1 MGLKIDGSVGLVY
14 AIQAS
19 TNLAQP
25 NGWTCMS
32 FVQLPAANYLWLDSA
47 PAVGQRFYRVM
58 SAAPTNFVYLPPGS
72 FRMGSPSNEVDRFS
86 DEGPQTAVTLTKGIF
101 MGKYLVTQSD
111 YMAVVGSNPSFFRS
125 DPNLPVE
132 QVSWNDATNYCTL
145 RTQKDVAAGLIPSGC
160 HYRLPTEA
168 EWEYAC
174 RAWTSDRRLYYG
186 DDPGYA
192 SLAAYA
198 WYSANSGNATHP
210 VGQKLP
216 NSWGLY
222 DMAGNVWTWCQDLY
236 GSYSGGMAMDPQGSA
251 SATNR
256 VIRGGSWSFDARFCR
271 SAQRGSSSP
280 GFTSSLLG
288 FRVVLAQAAENP

>member
-1 MGLKIDGSVGLVY
+1 
-14 AIQAS
+14 
-19 TNLAQP
+19 
-25 NGWTCMS
+25 
-32 FVQLPAANYLWLDSA
+32 
-47 PAVGQRFYRVM
+47 
-58 SAAPTNFVYLPPGS
+58 
-72 FRMGSPSNEVDRFS
+72 
-86 DEGPQTAVTLTKGIF
+86 
-101 MGKYLVTQSD
+101 
-111 YMAVVGSNPSFFRS
+111 
-125 DPNLPVE
+125 
-132 QVSWNDATNYCTL
+132 
-145 RTQKDVAAGLIPSGC
+145 
-160 HYRLPTEA
+160 
-168 EWEYAC
+168 
-174 RAWTSDRRLYYG
+174 LYYG